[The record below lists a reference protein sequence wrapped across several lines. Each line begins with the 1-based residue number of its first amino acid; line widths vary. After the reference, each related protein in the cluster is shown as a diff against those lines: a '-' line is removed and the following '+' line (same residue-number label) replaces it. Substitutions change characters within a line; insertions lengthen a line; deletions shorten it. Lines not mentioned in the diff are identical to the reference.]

1 MGDSPRIRSLAEA
14 KIDAI
19 RDPDLI
25 ETRRTQIL
33 DASLALFL
41 EKGFASTTI
50 RDIAARSGV
59 NQASIY
65 DYVANKQDIL
75 RRLLNRTWLADD
87 RSTLDAYLGPLREAA
102 DVHAVLR
109 EYIRANW
116 RNGRADLQLIY
127 RVAPHLSEED
137 ERTVVENA
145 DASIEALAASVAS
158 RLGVDGGTERAKI
171 IANLMIYMLSF
182 GPLRDWSYEGIEEE
196 KVIEI
201 CAEAG
206 AAIMSLMLKPDD
218 G

>member
-1 MGDSPRIRSLAEA
+1 
-14 KIDAI
+14 
-19 RDPDLI
+19 
-25 ETRRTQIL
+25 
-33 DASLALFL
+33 ALFL

-206 AAIMSLMLKPDD
+206 AAIMALMLKPDD

>member
-1 MGDSPRIRSLAEA
+1 MTETPRIRSLAEA

-19 RDPDLI
+19 RDPDLV
-25 ETRRTQIL
+25 EARRDQIL

-87 RSTLDAYLGPLREAA
+87 RKTLDAYLDPLRDAA
-102 DVHAVLR
+102 DLQEILR

-127 RVAPHLSEED
+127 RVAPHLTPED
-137 ERTVVENA
+137 ERTIEENS
-145 DASIEALAASVAS
+145 DASIEALAAAVGE
-158 RLGVDGGTERAKI
+158 RIGVDGGTERAKI
-171 IANLMIYMLSF
+171 ISNLLIYLLSF
-182 GPLRDWSYEGIEEE
+182 GPLRDWSYKDVDEE

-206 AAIMSLMLKPDD
+206 AAIMALMAKTD
-218 G
+218 